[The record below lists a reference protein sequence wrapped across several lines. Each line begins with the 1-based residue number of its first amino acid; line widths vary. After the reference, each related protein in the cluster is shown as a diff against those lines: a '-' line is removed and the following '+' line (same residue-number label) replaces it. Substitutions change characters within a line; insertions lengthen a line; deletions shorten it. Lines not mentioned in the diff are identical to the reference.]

1 MHSRLVVSL
10 LCASALAFACG
21 PLTRATEVRG
31 EPAEQRA
38 AADTTTRDVA
48 ASLDVTVGPTVTF
61 ALAMANVGDHR
72 VELDFPSGQTHELV
86 VLDAAGREVW
96 RWSTGRLFTQTVQ
109 TKLLSTGESAKYAES
124 WKPGDLRGTFTV
136 VASLRSNNHPI
147 ELRRGFTLE

>member
-38 AADTTTRDVA
+38 AADTTTHDVA
-48 ASLDVTVGPTVTF
+48 ASLDVVVGPTVELS
-61 ALAMANVGDHR
+61 LAVANVGDRR

-86 VLDAAGREVW
+86 ILDAAGREVW
-96 RWSTGRLFTQTVQ
+96 RWSAGRLFTQTVQ
-109 TKLLSTGESAKYAES
+109 TKLLATGESSTYAEE
-124 WKPGDLRGTFTV
+124 WEPGALRGTFTV
-136 VASLRSNNHPI
+136 VASLKSDNHPI
-147 ELRRGFTLE
+147 ELRRGFTIE

>member
-31 EPAEQRA
+31 EPAVQRA
-38 AADTTTRDVA
+38 AADTTTRNVA
-48 ASLDVTVGPTVTF
+48 ASLDVQVGPTVKF
-61 ALAMANVGDHR
+61 SLGMANVGDHR
-72 VELDFPSGQTHELV
+72 VEVDFPSGQTHELV

-109 TKLLSTGESAKYAES
+109 TRLLSTGESTQFSER
-124 WKPGDLRGTFTV
+124 WKPGSLRGSFTV
-136 VASLRSNNHPI
+136 VASLRSDNHPI